1 MAHTGV
7 NILTSF
13 HIDGVAV
20 NLLIHL
26 VVLVTIQLAVTV
38 TVSNELHEHDPSGL
52 YASLIGISFLTT
64 HVCARAMS

>member
-13 HIDGVAV
+13 HIDGVAG

-26 VVLVTIQLAVTV
+26 VVLVTIQLAV

-52 YASLIGISFLTT
+52 YASLIGLSFNTT